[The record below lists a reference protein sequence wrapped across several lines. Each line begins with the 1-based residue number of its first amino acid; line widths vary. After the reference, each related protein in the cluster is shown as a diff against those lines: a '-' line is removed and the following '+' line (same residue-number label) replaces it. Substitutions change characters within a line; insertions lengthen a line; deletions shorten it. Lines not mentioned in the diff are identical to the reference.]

1 MQLAPSLTG
10 DPARFFEG
18 ICVVGSGDTAQTSA
32 IATTDDTLFA
42 GNLKLVQPKTG
53 HRAGTDAVLLAA
65 ATPPDAR
72 RIADLGASTGL
83 VGLRAA
89 QMNPEASALLI
100 ERDAEMARLAAGN
113 VVRNGLSERVTIRQV
128 DAFALAG
135 EADLREAFDAVLTN
149 PPFFRPG
156 EIRVSPN
163 LQRAGAHVLEASLD
177 DWVRNAVTILAPKGQ
192 LLVIHRADALGEV
205 LAACARRIG
214 GVRLRFIHP
223 EAGAPAI
230 RVLLAGRKGSR
241 APLLVLPPL
250 VLHGADGAFAPEASA
265 LHRGEARLDLMAE
278 GQKKTGRKSR
288 PS

>member
-1 MQLAPSLTG
+1 MQLAPSSTG
-10 DPARFFEG
+10 DPAWLFED
-18 ICVVGSGDTAQTSA
+18 ICVTGNGETAGKNA
-32 IATTDDTLFA
+32 IAVTDDALFD
-42 GNLKLVQPKTG
+42 GSLKLLQPRTG

-65 ATPPDAR
+65 ATPSDAR

-89 QMNPEASALLI
+89 QMNPLASAVLI

-113 VVRNGLSERVTIRQV
+113 AARNGLSDRVAIRQA

-135 EADLREAFDAVLTN
+135 EADLREVFDAVLTN
-149 PPFFRPG
+149 PPFFKSG

-163 LQRAGAHVLEASLD
+163 PQRAGAHVLEASLD
-177 DWVRNAVTILAPKGQ
+177 DWVRNATTILAPKGQ
-192 LLVIHRADALGEV
+192 LVVIHRADALGDV
-205 LAACARRIG
+205 LAACSRRIG

-250 VLHGADGAFAPEASA
+250 VLHGADGAFAPEVAA
-265 LHRGEARLDLMAE
+265 LHRGEATLDMTDGA
-278 GQKKTGRKSR
+278 QKKTGGKSR

>member
-1 MQLAPSLTG
+1 MQLAPSSMNRSTRL
-10 DPARFFEG
+10 FED
-18 ICVVGSGDTAQTSA
+18 ICVVGNGETAGKNA
-32 IATTDDTLFA
+32 IAVTDDALFA
-42 GNLKLVQPKTG
+42 GDLRLFQPKTG

-65 ATPPDAR
+65 ATPPGAR

-89 QMNPEASALLI
+89 QMNPLASAVLI
-100 ERDAEMARLAAGN
+100 ERDADMARLAAGN
-113 VVRNGLSERVTIRQV
+113 AARNGLSDRVAIRQA

-149 PPFFRPG
+149 PPFFKAG
-156 EIRVSPN
+156 EIRVSANP
-163 LQRAGAHVLEASLD
+163 QRAASHVMDASLD

-192 LLVIHRADALGEV
+192 LVVIHRADALGEV
-205 LAACARRIG
+205 LAASARRIG
-214 GVRLRFIHP
+214 GIRLRFIHP

-250 VLHGADGAFAPEASA
+250 VLHGADGVFTPQAEA
-265 LHRGEARLDLMAE
+265 LHRGEARLDMTDGA
-278 GQKKTGRKSR
+278 QKKTGGKSR